1 MCRLAVVLM
10 LLLAPPVEA
19 HGQLAWILRRDLKD
33 LEAWV
38 REDTNDAQRKYY
50 LGLAHWRQHHW
61 RQADSLLRLAMA
73 MEPRYP
79 EVYLALASLPYA
91 RRTQLRDEE
100 LRDRVPE
107 AWRPAVKEARELYQ
121 RAFRT
126 DPMVNL
132 EILGIDAP
140 EEEPQALD
148 FSLREYQLY
157 LRYYAWAVDLARGRY
172 PSARERLTKLAL
184 TEFDEAKRP
193 DKVPDYILWYR
204 GLAAAHSAQYPLAI
218 RDFRTLLDRT
228 VKQLQRDEVIPIPLN
243 DNEYRFMLAALHHRA
258 GNTDTAMALYQESLE
273 HDLGLV
279 MAHTYL
285 ASIHEQAGRDSAAL
299 VERQRAADVNSE
311 DPAALFDL
319 AVSLFNA
326 GRMRECVQQLYHVTV
341 LNDRFAPP
349 HYLLGRAAES
359 FGQSDLA
366 HEEYTK
372 FLALAPMRMTD
383 LRADAQ
389 QRLEK
394 LPK

>member
-1 MCRLAVVLM
+1 MRATSLVLAGFFTVLTH
-10 LLLAPPVEA
+10 AQ
-19 HGQLAWILRRDLKD
+19 GQLALLNRDLKD
-33 LEAWV
+33 VEAWA
-38 REDTNDAQRKYY
+38 REDSNDSHRKYF
-50 LGLAHWRQHHW
+50 LALAHWKQHHW
-61 RQADSLLRLAMA
+61 RQTDSLLRLAIA

-79 EVYLALASLPYA
+79 EAYLALASLPYA
-91 RRTQLRDEE
+91 RRGQLRDEE
-100 LRDRVPE
+100 ERDRVPE
-107 AWRPAVKEARELYQ
+107 AWQPVVKEARELYQ

-126 DPMVNL
+126 DPMVSL
-132 EILGIDAP
+132 EILGIEAP
-140 EEEPQALD
+140 EEPSALDLSPQAY
-148 FSLREYQLY
+148 SAY
-157 LRYYAWAVDLARGRY
+157 LRYYAWAVDISLGRHR
-172 PSARERLTKLAL
+172 SAQERLTKLARS
-184 TEFDEAKRP
+184 EFDEAKHP
-193 DKVPDYILWYR
+193 EEVPDFIYWYR
-204 GLAAAHSAQYPLAI
+204 GLSAAHSFQYDRAI
-218 RDFRTLLDRT
+218 ADFRVLLNRTL
-228 VKQLQRDEVIPIPLN
+228 KHQQRDEIIHVPLN
-243 DNEYRFMLAALHHRA
+243 DNEYRFMLAALHHAA
-258 GNTDTAMALYQESLE
+258 GHTDSAIALYQESLE

-299 VERQRAADVNSE
+299 LERQRAVEVSSE

-326 GRMRECVQQLYHVTV
+326 GRMRECVQQLYRVTV
-341 LNDRFAPP
+341 LHERFAPP

-394 LPK
+394 LSK

>member
-1 MCRLAVVLM
+1 MRRLAVILM
-10 LLLAPPVEA
+10 LLLAPPVEG

-33 LEAWV
+33 LEAWA

-50 LGLAHWRQHHW
+50 LGLAHWKQHHW

-91 RRTQLRDEE
+91 RRSQLRDEE
-100 LRDRVPE
+100 MRDRVPE
-107 AWRPAVKEARELYQ
+107 DWRPAVKEARALYQ

-132 EILGIDAP
+132 EILGIDVP
-140 EEEPQALD
+140 EEEPRPYDL
-148 FSLREYQLY
+148 SLREYQIY

-172 PSARERLTKLAL
+172 LSARERLANLAEK
-184 TEFDEAKRP
+184 EFDEAKHP

-204 GLAAAHSAQYPLAI
+204 GLAAAHSSQFPLAI
-218 RDFRTLLDRT
+218 RDFRSLLNRT
-228 VKQLQRDEVIPIPLN
+228 VQQQQRAEVIAIPLN

-258 GNTDTAMALYQESLE
+258 GNSDSAIALYQESLE
-273 HDLGLV
+273 HDLGLF

-299 VERQRAADVNSE
+299 LERQRAVEISSE

-326 GRMRECVQQLYHVTV
+326 GRMRESVQQLYRVTV
-341 LNDRFAPP
+341 MNERFAPP
-349 HYLLGRAAES
+349 HYLLGRAAETY
-359 FGQSDLA
+359 GQFDMA
-366 HEEYTK
+366 QEEYTK